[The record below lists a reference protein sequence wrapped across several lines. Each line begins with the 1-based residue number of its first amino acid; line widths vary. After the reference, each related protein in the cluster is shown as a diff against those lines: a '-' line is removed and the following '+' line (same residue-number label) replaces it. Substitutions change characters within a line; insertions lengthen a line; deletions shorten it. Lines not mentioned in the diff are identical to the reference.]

1 MAVVIFLGKFC
12 WCFGGG
18 SYIFGWLNR
27 LDLHCLKLIF
37 SLQVDYDR
45 LPLMFDIIPRQV
57 LDFFGLSEST
67 SQKFEILYFEPF
79 DFLSIISNDN
89 KKVTIDS
96 LELL

>member
-1 MAVVIFLGKFC
+1 
-12 WCFGGG
+12 
-18 SYIFGWLNR
+18 
-27 LDLHCLKLIF
+27 
-37 SLQVDYDR
+37 
-45 LPLMFDIIPRQV
+45 MFDIIPRQV

-79 DFLSIISNDN
+79 YFLSIISNDN